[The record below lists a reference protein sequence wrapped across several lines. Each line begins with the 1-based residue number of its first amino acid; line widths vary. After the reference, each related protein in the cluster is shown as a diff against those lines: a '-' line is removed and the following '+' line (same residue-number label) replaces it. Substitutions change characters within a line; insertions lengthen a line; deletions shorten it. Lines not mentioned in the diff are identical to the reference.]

1 MRSLPCFALAVA
13 LAACGGT
20 TSNVDGG
27 ADAQADVAAD
37 GRNPCDG
44 LGCPVGE
51 GPVTLR
57 PQDAVTKAVVASP
70 AFAEGG
76 KTLTATCMSVGGLDG
91 GACDAWRMP
100 TLGFGPHTITVSA
113 PGYDDA
119 KITVQ
124 VSGPSGCCGLG
135 PAVDETVAM
144 VASNPEARCLATGGA
159 VGDGLCCA
167 NSPDFPDG
175 CSVGAC
181 SCSPQNSVTI
191 KRCLCAKGQC
201 FDPKVGCK

>member
-1 MRSLPCFALAVA
+1 MRSLSCLVLALA

-27 ADAQADVAAD
+27 ADAQADTQAD

-51 GPVTLR
+51 GPVTLHPR
-57 PQDAVTKAVVASP
+57 DALTKAAVASP
-70 AFAEGG
+70 SFAEGG
-76 KTLTATCMSVGGLDG
+76 KSLAATCMSTGSPDG
-91 GACDAWRMP
+91 GACDTWRMP
-100 TLGFGPHTITVSA
+100 ALGFGPHTITVSA

-124 VSGPSGCCGLG
+124 VRGPDGCCGLG
-135 PAVDETVAM
+135 PAVDEGVVM
-144 VASNPEARCLATGGA
+144 VGSDPQARCLASGGK
-159 VGDGLCCA
+159 VSDGLCCA
-167 NSPDFPDG
+167 SSPDFPDG

-181 SCSPQNSVTI
+181 SCSPMNSAMI
-191 KRCLCAKGQC
+191 KQCLCAKGQC